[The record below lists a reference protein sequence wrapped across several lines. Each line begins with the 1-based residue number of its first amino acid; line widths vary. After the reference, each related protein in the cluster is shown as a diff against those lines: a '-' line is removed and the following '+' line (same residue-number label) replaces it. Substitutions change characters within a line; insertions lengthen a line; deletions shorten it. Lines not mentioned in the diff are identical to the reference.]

1 MMRDIRNRKE
11 VSTMNTL
18 EATVSMMKQLP
29 ENDLLKIQAFVRL
42 FFPDSSNPFVPLT
55 EEEIYA
61 QLARSRKH
69 AEDGNLMDARQ
80 ISSNVREKYG
90 LLGSA

>member
-1 MMRDIRNRKE
+1 
-11 VSTMNTL
+11 MNTL